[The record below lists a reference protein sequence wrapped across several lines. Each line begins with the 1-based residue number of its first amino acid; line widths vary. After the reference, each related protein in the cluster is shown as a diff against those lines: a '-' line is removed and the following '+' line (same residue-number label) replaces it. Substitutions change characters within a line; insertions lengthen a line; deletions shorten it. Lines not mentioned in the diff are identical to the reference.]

1 MPIGMGRGLGVIV
14 TDVIFIGWLG
24 WCSCLGEN
32 GKQKGRH
39 GFPIWGKIR
48 DGLWL
53 VVGG

>member
-14 TDVIFIGWLG
+14 TDVIFIGWF
-24 WCSCLGEN
+24 SCLGRN
-32 GKQKGRH
+32 GNKKGRH

-48 DGLWL
+48 DDLWF